1 MFKIKF
7 KKMPS
12 WEGFYYFLFLP
23 LLTEGV
29 ESTFRDFVDFE
40 LETFS
45 IFFVVFVFSEGFGF
59 VVLPTFSTSFKNFTG
74 GFSFLDFFPL
84 PLLSTSSSISESD
97 DSFF

>member
-1 MFKIKF
+1 
-7 KKMPS
+7 
-12 WEGFYYFLFLP
+12 
-23 LLTEGV
+23 LTEGV

-74 GFSFLDFFPL
+74 GFSFLDFFIL
-84 PLLSTSSSISESD
+84 VLGLFTISLGVLSVSVSLETFDAVEKTDKES
-97 DSFF
+97 FMKK